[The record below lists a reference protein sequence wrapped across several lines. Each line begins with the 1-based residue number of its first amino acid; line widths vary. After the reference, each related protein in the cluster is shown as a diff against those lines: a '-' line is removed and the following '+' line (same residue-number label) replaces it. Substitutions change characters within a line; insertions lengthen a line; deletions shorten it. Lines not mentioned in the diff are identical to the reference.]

1 MNSMNRGIVTQS
13 HQPTYRSRSLVCERR
28 VAVPEDDVVRMWLH
42 RAQPDV
48 EFVTLQRQC
57 VRVID
62 PGKLNRHDGPDFR
75 MAVITVDGVLR
86 RGDIEI
92 HTNRED
98 WHRHGHDRDAN
109 YDGVVLHVCLFDGP
123 AEEGIPGI
131 VLSMQLGASFR
142 DAWSG
147 ARSRRH
153 PLACLRPADA
163 AQFRAQQG
171 APGGEAGNPSLESM
185 LALAAARR
193 FERKCRRLALRYDS
207 LLRENE
213 PVVAFRQLLYEAM
226 ARAAGYGGNER
237 PFESLA
243 RAVPLR
249 MLSTLTLAQRLGRLA
264 TAGGLTRHPAY
275 IAPFSDGEGGRQTG
289 NPGGSARSGRSATGW
304 NNAAVMPHNRIGR
317 RLGWF
322 AAWAVVLDEPE
333 WWEGLFETVR
343 QAHFEMHSYEGL
355 FHTAL
360 SKDNPGADRIA
371 EIMINVLAPFLRL
384 YGERNGDVALARAA
398 AKLYFCVTP
407 APRNRY
413 TRLFT
418 DGFDLHC
425 DTSARQQGMIELAT
439 EFCQSQRCTQ
449 CLYAAT

>member
-1 MNSMNRGIVTQS
+1 
-13 HQPTYRSRSLVCERR
+13 
-28 VAVPEDDVVRMWLH
+28 MWLH

-75 MAVITVDGVLR
+75 NAVITVDGVLR

-123 AEEGIPGI
+123 AREGMPTIA
-131 VLSMQLGASFR
+131 LSMQLGTSFR

-147 ARSRRH
+147 ARDRRH
-153 PLACLRPADA
+153 PLACLRPSAPM
-163 AQFRAQQG
+163 QFRVRRGFSLGG
-171 APGGEAGNPSLESM
+171 AENASLDAM

-193 FERKCRRLALRYDS
+193 FERKFRRLALRFDA

-213 PVVAFRQLLYEAM
+213 PAVAFRQLLYETM
-226 ARAAGYGGNER
+226 ARAAGYGGNEQ

-243 RAVPLR
+243 RAVSLR
-249 MLSTLTLAQRLGRLA
+249 TLSTLTLAQRLERLA
-264 TAGGLTRHPAY
+264 AAGGLTRHPAY
-275 IAPFSDGEGGRQTG
+275 LTPVADGGGLPQAG
-289 NPGGSARSGRSATGW
+289 IPAGSRRCGRSAAGW

-322 AAWAVVLDEPE
+322 AAWAVVLDEPA
-333 WWEGLFETVR
+333 WWRCLLGTVR
-343 QAHFEMHSYEGL
+343 MGQCELRSYEGM

-360 SKDNPGADRIA
+360 SKDNPGTDRIA

-384 YGERNGDVALARAA
+384 YGERKGDMALARAA
-398 AKLYFCVTP
+398 AKLYFSVTP
-407 APRNRY
+407 APQNRH

-449 CLYAAT
+449 CLYAAI